1 MTVREV
7 NLPGTDIVS
16 SVLGFGCASLGSRI
30 ARKAGLKSLEQAYE
44 AGVTWYDVAPPY
56 GAGEAEPILG
66 EFLEGRRHR
75 VQVCTKVG
83 LTHPERNGVMR
94 LVYAVARPLV
104 GHIKGVRQR
113 FRRMPST
120 RYQKAVLD
128 AASITASIDRSLSR
142 LKTDHVDVFALHD
155 PAEADVTR
163 DEVLRA
169 LETIVSSGKA
179 RYLSVGGT
187 LPACR
192 AAVGPNLPFGLVQFA
207 DDPRLA
213 ALAAIQA
220 AAVRPVATITHSVFG
235 VAGAHERLVARLR
248 SEAGAA
254 SRLAAA
260 GYGGT
265 VEAAAAAL
273 LLDRALASNASG
285 VVLAS
290 MFSARNLGFNLD
302 RASRPPSPASIVLVR
317 DLLGDGDSSRDR
329 QA

>member
-1 MTVREV
+1 MTVRQV
-7 NLPGTDIVS
+7 NLPGTDIES

-30 ARKAGLKSLEQAYE
+30 SRKTGLRSLEQAYE

-66 EFLEGRRHR
+66 EFLRGRRQR

-94 LVYAVARPLV
+94 LVYAAARPLA
-104 GHIKGVRQR
+104 GRIKGLRQR
-113 FRRMPST
+113 FRSMPST

-128 AASITASIDRSLSR
+128 AGSITASIDRSLSR

-155 PAEADVTR
+155 PAEADVAS

-169 LETIVSSGKA
+169 LETIVASGKA

-187 LPACR
+187 LPACLR
-192 AAVGPNLPFGLVQFA
+192 AIGPGLPFGLVQLA

-213 ALAAIQA
+213 ALAEIQA
-220 AAVRPVATITHSVFG
+220 AATRPVATITHSVFG

-248 SEAGAA
+248 SDAGAA
-254 SRLAAA
+254 QRLAAA
-260 GYGGT
+260 GYGGA

-273 LLDRALASNASG
+273 LLDRAFASNASG

-290 MFSARNLGFNLD
+290 MFSEPNLRFNLD
-302 RASRPPSPASIVLVR
+302 RASRPASPASIALVR
-317 DLLGDGDSSRDR
+317 ELLGENVPRR
-329 QA
+329 HLPA

>member
-1 MTVREV
+1 MTVRQV
-7 NLPGTDIVS
+7 NLPGTDIAS

-30 ARKAGLKSLEQAYE
+30 SRKTGLRSLEQAYE

-66 EFLEGRRHR
+66 AFLQGRRHR

-104 GHIKGVRQR
+104 GHLKGVRQR
-113 FRRMPST
+113 FRSMPST
-120 RYQKAVLD
+120 RYQKAALD
-128 AASITASIDRSLSR
+128 AASIMASVDRSLSR

-155 PAEADVTR
+155 PSEADVTK

-169 LETIVSSGKA
+169 LEMIVASGKA

-192 AAVGPNLPFGLVQFA
+192 AAVGPSLPFGLVQFA

-213 ALAAIQA
+213 ALAQVQA
-220 AAVRPVATITHSVFG
+220 AAARPVATITHSVFG

-248 SEAGAA
+248 LEPEAVR
-254 SRLAAA
+254 RLEAA
-260 GYGGT
+260 GYGGD
-265 VEAAAAAL
+265 VEAAASAL
-273 LLDRALASNASG
+273 LLDRAFASNASG

-290 MFSARNLGFNLD
+290 MFSERNLRFNLD
-302 RASRPPSPASIVLVR
+302 RASRPPSPASITLVR
-317 DLLGDGDSSRDR
+317 ELVGDSESGRDR